1 MRLLDLTLASP
12 ARNLALDEALL
23 EAAEAGEGPETL
35 RFWESVVPFV
45 VLGYGNRAAAEVDLA
60 ACAAAAVPVLRRC
73 SGGGTVVQGPGCLNY
88 ALVLRCDRPGL
99 QSIPGAN
106 RVTMET
112 HRAAVQPLLAGR
124 VAVQG
129 HTDLTLDGRK
139 FSGNAQ
145 RRRRAFLLFHG
156 TFLLNFDLPQIS
168 RLLHRP
174 THQPAYR
181 AGRSHAEFL
190 VNLNVRADLLKAAL
204 AAAWQLNPP
213 PAGTPECLD
222 DLLAARVA
230 RLVAEKYARPEWN
243 LKL

>member
-12 ARNLALDEALL
+12 AENLALDEALL

-35 RFWESVVPFV
+35 RFWESAVPFV

-106 RVTMET
+106 RTILQAL
-112 HRAAVQPLLAGR
+112 RAALQPLLTGR

-156 TFLLNFDLPQIS
+156 TFLLDFDLPLIG
-168 RLLHRP
+168 RLLHLP
-174 THQPAYR
+174 TQQPAYR
-181 AGRSHAEFL
+181 AGRSHAEFI
-190 VNLNVRADLLKAAL
+190 VNASMGAAPLKAAL
-204 AAAWQLNPP
+204 AAAWQGNLLPP
-213 PAGTPECLD
+213 GTPAELD
-222 DLLAARVA
+222 DPLAARVA